1 MQFINVNGSKLR
13 NLRPDVSVESQPN
26 AVGAGK
32 FHSRLGG
39 GKPGSKGEKTCS
51 VLPGGM
57 LMAGLTLSRVLHV
70 LVGFSAGRICL
81 VHSSSRCITGKLDCG

>member
-1 MQFINVNGSKLR
+1 MSALSHSQMQSVLVNSTA
-13 NLRPDVSVESQPN
+13 EWM
-26 AVGAGK
+26 
-32 FHSRLGG
+32 GG
-39 GKPGSKGEKTCS
+39 NQEVKEKKTRS

-81 VHSSSRCITGKLDCG
+81 VHSSSTCITGKLDCG